1 MEYTYFLPVPHH
13 LSQIGLILDH
23 YPCLLFFQKTIEAV
37 HLLLFIKLKFS
48 LIVLRVVRAILAPK
62 KLFFFFWQFAY
73 SNKTIPG
80 TQGMLISFTL
90 AEKANCCPKQHLRMT
105 LTKKH

>member
-1 MEYTYFLPVPHH
+1 MEYMYFLPVPHH

-48 LIVLRVVRAILAPK
+48 LIVLRAVRAILAPK
-62 KLFFFFWQFAY
+62 KFFFFFGNLLTATKQF
-73 SNKTIPG
+73 
-80 TQGMLISFTL
+80 L
-90 AEKANCCPKQHLRMT
+90 ALKECLFHLLLLKKQIVAPNSSYV
-105 LTKKH
+105 